1 MKFSSDVKDRI
12 CGVLTGMAAGDALG
26 AGYEFDSPMPA
37 NQPVA
42 MIGGGLGDFAPGEWT
57 DDTSMAIVIA
67 RALANSEGQLDT
79 GASDYMVRQWAI
91 WAKDAPD
98 VGTQTRA
105 VLRAAE
111 QTARVDKRDAPNTAD
126 AVAAATAIHR
136 QTGRS
141 GGNGSLMRTAPIA
154 LAYLDRTPDD
164 TYQAAVKISKLT
176 HFDDEAAEACALW
189 TLAVRH
195 ALLTAELNIRVGLP
209 LLDPERALVWERRI
223 QQAEEKRPRDFSH
236 NGWVVEAFQG
246 AWSSI
251 MVSKAADGGSA
262 ERLVASVEAAVHGGV
277 DTDTVAA
284 IAGSLVGAACGLR
297 AIPAQWLEIL
307 HGWPGMNAQNLV
319 ELSLE
324 LVD

>member
-1 MKFSSDVKDRI
+1 MRDRI

-26 AGYEFDSPMPA
+26 AGYEFGSPMPA
-37 NQPVA
+37 DCPVA

-67 RALANSEGQLDT
+67 RALANSEGLLDT
-79 GASDYMVRQWAI
+79 DASDYMVHQWAI

-105 VLRAAE
+105 VLSAAE
-111 QTARVDKRDAPNTAD
+111 QTAQVNKRDAPNTED
-126 AVAAATAIHR
+126 AVSAATAIHR

-154 LAYLDRTPDD
+154 LAYLDRTPEE

-195 ALLTAELNIRVGLP
+195 AVLTAELDIRVGLAF
-209 LLDPERALVWERRI
+209 LDPERAVVWERRI
-223 QQAEEKRPRDFSH
+223 QQAEEKHPREFSH

-251 MVSKAADGGSA
+251 TVSKVADVGSA
-262 ERLVASVEAAVHGGV
+262 ERLVASVEAAVRGGV